1 MTRVTPVTP
10 AEIQQTLAAL
20 TGTPKEIA
28 RLARGHDDGRLHRA
42 PGPDAWSARDIVAHL
57 RACADLWGGSIR
69 RMLDEDHP
77 TIRYVSPRGWIR
89 KTDYLAQSFR
99 DSLREF
105 TAARSGLIDS
115 LRTLDGR
122 GWSRGATFTGTTAG
136 RNATVHGYAKRMAD
150 HEIVHLDQIR
160 RTLGA

>member
-1 MTRVTPVTP
+1 MTGAASVTP

-20 TGTPKEIA
+20 AKTPKEIA
-28 RLARGHDDGRLHRA
+28 RLARGLDEGKLHRA

-57 RACADLWGGSIR
+57 RACADLWGGSLR

-89 KTDYLAQSFR
+89 TTDYLEQSFR

-105 TAARSGLIDS
+105 TATRSKLIDS

-136 RNATVHGYAKRMAD
+136 RNATVHGYATRIAE
-150 HEIVHLDQIR
+150 HEGVHLDQLR